1 MKKTKILLVG
11 ALLLGVPSVALSLS
25 TQQEN
30 ATVVRAATTAICE
43 LTFPDD
49 NKNSNGTSAYNKTWE
64 AKTENYSFNIINGNN
79 NNWNNS
85 CKYIKF
91 GSKSSTSIG
100 SIATTNAI
108 ENVSVISLTIDA
120 INANYINSIK
130 LEKSSDA
137 NFKTITSTYNLSDL
151 TAKEHKF
158 TINDTSVSYYKF
170 TFDCKQS
177 NKKVGN
183 GFLQISKV
191 GFYNVSVDESKYS
204 VTFDSDGGTTINSID
219 VSNDGQTKVEE
230 PVSPTK
236 KGYIFDGWYNNDT
249 KWNFNDPVKSNMTL
263 KAHWK
268 NIDVTNIADVT
279 TENEVYRITGKI
291 VARTNGQNYYIQ
303 DNTGAILV
311 YDSLTSYGI
320 NEGDTI
326 SITGTKTMF
335 NNCPELKDCF
345 AIEKNNESINIT
357 PITELSDVT
366 QDNVCKYVELK
377 NITLKADFK
386 TATSI
391 KTDKNF
397 VIRANTNYFE
407 IKNNDVL
414 KAGDKINLKGVISIF
429 GEEFQVL
436 ATYMEKVAAEYEVDS
451 TILTTNYLCTSIL
464 MNDSITKAIR
474 FIGSV
479 NETKF
484 ADLQKV
490 GFNFTLNNTTN
501 KEYNTELSKLYH
513 IIDDSDKAFDKESDE
528 IYVKDGYLNYSLILN
543 NIPDDFTGTITYY
556 AFATINDVNYQTDAI
571 TIKLV
576 SETESK

>member
-43 LTFPDD
+43 LTFPDE
-49 NKNSNGTSAYNKTWE
+49 NKSTNGVSSYTDTWSAKSGNYNFEIKN
-64 AKTENYSFNIINGNN
+64 ANN
-79 NNWNNS
+79 NNWNS
-85 CKYIKF
+85 WKYIKF
-91 GSKSSTSIG
+91 GSKKNASIG
-100 SIATTNAI
+100 SIETINAI
-108 ENVSVISLTIDA
+108 ENVSTIKLTIDKITA
-120 INANYINSIK
+120 ASINSIK

-137 NFKTITSTYNLSDL
+137 SFTKIDSTLTLDVLS
-151 TAKEHKF
+151 TGIKEF
-158 TINDTSVSYYKF
+158 EINDTGTSYYKF
-170 TFDCKQS
+170 TFDCKKGS
-177 NKKVGN
+177 GN

-204 VTFDSDGGTTINSID
+204 VTFDSDGGTTIDSID

-268 NIDVTNIADVT
+268 NIDVTNIADAT

-311 YDSLTSYGI
+311 YASLTSYGI

-391 KTDKNF
+391 KTDKDF

-407 IKNNDVL
+407 IKNDEVL
-414 KAGDKINLKGVISIF
+414 KSGDKINLKGVISIF
-429 GEEFQVL
+429 DKEFQVL
-436 ATYMEKVAAEYEVDS
+436 PTYMEKVTSDNEIDE
-451 TILTTNYLCTSIL
+451 TILTTDYLYTNIIIGDADPS
-464 MNDSITKAIR
+464 KAIR

-490 GFNFTLNNTTN
+490 GFNFTLNNTTT

-513 IIDDSDKAFDKESDE
+513 IIDDSDKAFDVESDE

-556 AFATINDVNYQTDAI
+556 AFATINNVNYQTEAK
-571 TIKLV
+571 TINLV
-576 SETESK
+576 NGTESK

>member
-1 MKKTKILLVG
+1 
-11 ALLLGVPSVALSLS
+11 
-25 TQQEN
+25 
-30 ATVVRAATTAICE
+30 
-43 LTFPDD
+43 
-49 NKNSNGTSAYNKTWE
+49 
-64 AKTENYSFNIINGNN
+64 
-79 NNWNNS
+79 
-85 CKYIKF
+85 
-91 GSKSSTSIG
+91 
-100 SIATTNAI
+100 
-108 ENVSVISLTIDA
+108 
-120 INANYINSIK
+120 
-130 LEKSSDA
+130 
-137 NFKTITSTYNLSDL
+137 
-151 TAKEHKF
+151 
-158 TINDTSVSYYKF
+158 
-170 TFDCKQS
+170 
-177 NKKVGN
+177 
-183 GFLQISKV
+183 
-191 GFYNVSVDESKYS
+191 
-204 VTFDSDGGTTINSID
+204 
-219 VSNDGQTKVEE
+219 
-230 PVSPTK
+230 
-236 KGYIFDGWYNNDT
+236 
-249 KWNFNDPVKSNMTL
+249 MTL

-268 NIDVTNIADVT
+268 NIDVTNIVNATVDD
-279 TENEVYRITGKI
+279 EVYRITGKI
-291 VARTNGQNYYIQ
+291 VARTNDQNYYIQ

-311 YDSLTSYGI
+311 YASLTSYGI

-386 TATSI
+386 AATNI

-397 VIRANTNYFE
+397 VIRANTNYRTNTNYFE

-451 TILTTNYLCTSIL
+451 TILTTNYLCTSLL
-464 MNDSITKAIR
+464 MNESITKAIR

-490 GFNFTLNNTTN
+490 GFNFTLNNTTT

-513 IIDDSDKAFDKESDE
+513 IIDDSDKAFDVESDE

-571 TIKLV
+571 TINLV
-576 SETESK
+576 NGTESK

>member
-11 ALLLGVPSVALSLS
+11 ALLFGVPSVALSLS

-43 LTFPDD
+43 LTFPDE
-49 NKNSNGTSAYNKTWE
+49 NKSTNGVGSYTDTWSAKSG
-64 AKTENYSFNIINGNN
+64 NYEFSIVNGNN
-79 NNWNNS
+79 NYWNNS
-85 CKYIKF
+85 WKWIKF
-91 GSKSSTSIG
+91 GSKKNASIG
-100 SIATTNAI
+100 SIATITAI
-108 ENVSVISLTIDA
+108 ENVSSIKLTIDKITA
-120 INANYINSIK
+120 ASINSIK

-137 NFKTITSTYNLSDL
+137 SFSKIDTTLTLNDLSIGIKEFKM
-151 TAKEHKF
+151 
-158 TINDTSVSYYKF
+158 NDTNSSYYKF
-170 TFDCKQS
+170 TFDCKAGT
-177 NKKVGN
+177 KN

-191 GFYNVSVDESKYS
+191 GFYNTSVDESKYS
-204 VTFDSDGGTTINSID
+204 VTFDSNGGTNIDSID

-236 KGYIFDGWYNNDT
+236 KGYIFDGWYNNDI

-268 NIDVTNIADVT
+268 NIDVTNIVNATVD
-279 TENEVYRITGKI
+279 NEVYRITGKI
-291 VARTNGQNYYIQ
+291 VARTNEQNYYIQ

-311 YDSLTSYGI
+311 YASLTSYEI

-345 AIEKNNESINIT
+345 AIEKTNEPINIT

-386 TATSI
+386 TETSI

-429 GEEFQVL
+429 GDEFQVL
-436 ATYMEKVAAEYEVDS
+436 ATYMEKVVAEYEVDQ
-451 TILTTNYLCTSIL
+451 TILTTDYLCTKLL
-464 MNDSITKAIR
+464 MNDNISNAIR

-490 GFNFTLNNTTN
+490 GFNFTLNNTTT

-556 AFATINDVNYQTDAI
+556 AFATINDVNYQTEAI

-576 SETESK
+576 NGAESK

>member
-25 TQQEN
+25 TQQEKN
-30 ATVVRAATTAICE
+30 ATVVRAATTTICE

-49 NKNSNGTSAYNKTWE
+49 NKANNKVQDYTSTWNAKSGNYNFEIKN
-64 AKTENYSFNIINGNN
+64 ANN
-79 NNWNNS
+79 NNWNS
-85 CKYIKF
+85 WKYIRF
-91 GSKSSTSIG
+91 GSKKNASIG
-100 SIATTNAI
+100 NITTKSAI
-108 ENVSVISLTIDA
+108 ESVSVIKLTIDQVVTKS
-120 INANYINSIK
+120 IKSIK
-130 LEKSSDA
+130 LEKSRESSFSKID
-137 NFKTITSTYNLSDL
+137 NTFTLSDFS
-151 TAKEHKF
+151 AGEKEF
-158 TINDTSVSYYKF
+158 VINDTGASYYKF
-170 TFDCKQS
+170 TFDCKQGS
-177 NKKVGN
+177 NGL
-183 GFLQISKV
+183 LQISKI
-191 GFYNVSVDESKYS
+191 GFYNVSVDENKYS
-204 VTFDSDGGTTINSID
+204 VKFDSDGGTAIDSID

-268 NIDVTNIADVT
+268 NIDVTNIANVT
-279 TENEVYRITGKI
+279 VDDEVYRITGKI
-291 VARTNGQNYYIQ
+291 VARTNGQNYYVQ

-311 YDSLTSYGI
+311 YASLTSYEI

-326 SITGTKTMF
+326 SITGTKIMYK
-335 NNCPELKDCF
+335 NCPELKDCF
-345 AIEKNNESINIT
+345 AIEKINEPINIA
-357 PITELSDVT
+357 PITELSDVIK
-366 QDNVCKYVELK
+366 DNVCKYVELK
-377 NITLKADFK
+377 NITLKADFE
-386 TATSI
+386 TATNI

-429 GEEFQVL
+429 GNEFQVL
-436 ATYMEKVAAEYEVDS
+436 ATYMEKVVAEYEVDQ
-451 TILTTNYLCTSIL
+451 TILTTNYLCTKLL
-464 MNDSITKAIR
+464 MNDNISNAIR

-484 ADLQKV
+484 VDLQKV
-490 GFNFTLNNTTN
+490 GFNFTLNNTTT

-528 IYVKDGYLNYSLILN
+528 IYVKDGFLNYSLILN

-556 AFATINDVNYQTDAI
+556 AFAAINDVNYQTEAI
-571 TIKLV
+571 TINLV
-576 SETESK
+576 NGRTESK

>member
-49 NKNSNGTSAYNKTWE
+49 NKANNKVQDYTSTWNAKSGNYNFEIKN
-64 AKTENYSFNIINGNN
+64 ANN
-79 NNWNNS
+79 NNWKS
-85 CKYIKF
+85 WTYIRF
-91 GSKSSTSIG
+91 GSKKNASIG
-100 SIATTNAI
+100 NITTKSAI
-108 ENVSVISLTIDA
+108 ESVSVIKLTIDQVVTKS
-120 INANYINSIK
+120 IKSIK
-130 LEKSSDA
+130 LEKSRESSFSKID
-137 NFKTITSTYNLSDL
+137 NTFTLSDFS
-151 TAKEHKF
+151 AGEKKF
-158 TINDTSVSYYKF
+158 VINDTGASYYKF
-170 TFDCKQS
+170 TFDCKQGS
-177 NKKVGN
+177 NGL
-183 GFLQISKV
+183 LQISKI
-191 GFYNVSVDESKYS
+191 GFYNVSVDENKYS
-204 VTFDSDGGTTINSID
+204 VKFDSDGGTAIDSID

-268 NIDVTNIADVT
+268 NIDVTNIANVT
-279 TENEVYRITGKI
+279 VDDEVYRITGKI

-311 YDSLTSYGI
+311 YASLTSYGI

-326 SITGTKTMF
+326 SITGTKILYK
-335 NNCPELKDCF
+335 NCPELSDCF
-345 AIEKNNESINIT
+345 AIEKNNEPINIT

-386 TATSI
+386 AATSI

-429 GEEFQVL
+429 GDEFQVL
-436 ATYMEKVAAEYEVDS
+436 TTYMEKATSDNEIDES
-451 TILTTNYLCTSIL
+451 ILTTDYLYTNIIIGDADPS
-464 MNDSITKAIR
+464 KAIR

-490 GFNFTLNNTTN
+490 GFNFILNNTTT

-513 IIDDSDKAFDKESDE
+513 IIDDSDKAFDVESDE

-556 AFATINDVNYQTDAI
+556 AFATINDVNYQTEAK
-571 TIKLV
+571 TINLV
-576 SETESK
+576 NGNESK

>member
-30 ATVVRAATTAICE
+30 ATVVKAATTTICE
-43 LTFPDD
+43 LIFPDD
-49 NKNSNGTSAYNKTWE
+49 NKANNKVQDYTSTWNAKSGNYNFEIKN
-64 AKTENYSFNIINGNN
+64 ANN
-79 NNWNNS
+79 NNWNS
-85 CKYIKF
+85 WKYIRF
-91 GSKSSTSIG
+91 GSKKNASIG
-100 SIATTNAI
+100 NITTKSAI
-108 ENVSVISLTIDA
+108 ESVSVIKLTIDQVVTKS
-120 INANYINSIK
+120 IKSIK
-130 LEKSSDA
+130 LEKSRESSFSKID
-137 NFKTITSTYNLSDL
+137 NTFTLSDFS
-151 TAKEHKF
+151 AGEKEF
-158 TINDTSVSYYKF
+158 VINDTGASYYKF
-170 TFDCKQS
+170 TFDCKQGS
-177 NKKVGN
+177 NGL
-183 GFLQISKV
+183 LQISKI
-191 GFYNVSVDESKYS
+191 GFYNVSVDENKYS
-204 VTFDSDGGTTINSID
+204 VKFDSDGGTAIDSID

-268 NIDVTNIADVT
+268 NIDVTNIANVT
-279 TENEVYRITGKI
+279 VDDEVYRITGKI
-291 VARTNGQNYYIQ
+291 VARTNGQNYYVQ

-311 YDSLTSYGI
+311 YASLTSYEI

-326 SITGTKTMF
+326 SITGTKIMYK
-335 NNCPELKDCF
+335 NCPELKDCF
-345 AIEKNNESINIT
+345 AIEKINEPINIA
-357 PITELSDVT
+357 PITELSDVIK
-366 QDNVCKYVELK
+366 DNVCKYVELK
-377 NITLKADFK
+377 NITLKADFE
-386 TATSI
+386 TATNI

-429 GEEFQVL
+429 GDEFQVL
-436 ATYMEKVAAEYEVDS
+436 ATYMEKVVAEYEVDQ
-451 TILTTNYLCTSIL
+451 TILTTDYLYTNIIIGDANPS
-464 MNDSITKAIR
+464 KAIR

-490 GFNFTLNNTTN
+490 GFNFTLNNTTT

-513 IIDDSDKAFDKESDE
+513 IIDDSDKAFDVESDE

-556 AFATINDVNYQTDAI
+556 AFATINDVNYQTEAI
-571 TIKLV
+571 TINLV
-576 SETESK
+576 NETESK

>member
-1 MKKTKILLVG
+1 M
-11 ALLLGVPSVALSLS
+11 
-25 TQQEN
+25 
-30 ATVVRAATTAICE
+30 
-43 LTFPDD
+43 
-49 NKNSNGTSAYNKTWE
+49 
-64 AKTENYSFNIINGNN
+64 
-79 NNWNNS
+79 
-85 CKYIKF
+85 
-91 GSKSSTSIG
+91 
-100 SIATTNAI
+100 
-108 ENVSVISLTIDA
+108 
-120 INANYINSIK
+120 
-130 LEKSSDA
+130 
-137 NFKTITSTYNLSDL
+137 SDL

-158 TINDTSVSYYKF
+158 TINDASASYYKF
-170 TFDCKQS
+170 TFYCKKG
-177 NKKVGN
+177 KKN
-183 GFLQISKV
+183 GFIQISKV
-191 GFYNVSVDESKYS
+191 GFYNISVDESKYS

-236 KGYIFDGWYNNDT
+236 KGYIFDGWYNNDA

-268 NIDVTNIADVT
+268 NIDVTNIADATVDD
-279 TENEVYRITGKI
+279 EVYRITGKI
-291 VARTNGQNYYIQ
+291 VARTGAQNYYVQ
-303 DNTGAILV
+303 DKTGGILV
-311 YDSLTSYGI
+311 FASLSNYEI
-320 NEGDTI
+320 KEGDII
-326 SITGTKTMF
+326 SITGTKILYK
-335 NNCPELKDCF
+335 NCPELSDCF
-345 AIEKNNESINIT
+345 AIEKNTNEINVT
-357 PITELSDVT
+357 PITELNEVT
-366 QDNVCKYVELK
+366 QSNVCKYVELK

-429 GEEFQVL
+429 GNEFQVL
-436 ATYMEKVAAEYEVDS
+436 ATYMEKVVAEYEVDQ
-451 TILTTNYLCTSIL
+451 TILTTNYLCTKLL
-464 MNDSITKAIR
+464 MNDNISNAIR

-490 GFNFTLNNTTN
+490 GFNFTLNNTTT

-556 AFATINDVNYQTDAI
+556 AFAAINDVNYQTEAI
-571 TIKLV
+571 TINLV
-576 SETESK
+576 NGRTESK

>member
-30 ATVVRAATTAICE
+30 ATVVRAATTTICE

-49 NKNSNGTSAYNKTWE
+49 NKASNKVGGYDKTWK
-64 AKTENYSFNIINGNN
+64 AKSGNYNFSIAKANN
-79 NNWNNS
+79 NNWDWNF
-85 CKYIKF
+85 IRF

-100 SIATTNAI
+100 SITTTDAI

-120 INANYINSIK
+120 INADYINSIK

-137 NFKTITSTYNLSDL
+137 NFKTITNTYNLSDL

-158 TINDTSVSYYKF
+158 TINDTSASYYKF
-170 TFDCKQS
+170 TFDCKKG
-177 NKKVGN
+177 KKN
-183 GFLQISKV
+183 GFIQISKV

-204 VTFDSDGGTTINSID
+204 VTFDSDGGTTVDSID

-263 KAHWK
+263 TAHWK
-268 NIDVTNIADVT
+268 NIDVTNIANVT
-279 TENEVYRITGKI
+279 VDDEVYRITGKI
-291 VARTNGQNYYIQ
+291 VARTNEQNYYIQ

-311 YDSLTSYGI
+311 YASLTSYEI

-326 SITGTKTMF
+326 SITGTKIMF
-335 NNCPELKDCF
+335 RNCPELKDCF
-345 AIEKNNESINIT
+345 AIEKNNEPINVT

-377 NITLKADFK
+377 NITLKADFEI
-386 TATSI
+386 ATSI
-391 KTDKNF
+391 KTDKDF
-397 VIRANTNYFE
+397 VIRANINYFE
-407 IKNNDVL
+407 IKNDEVL
-414 KAGDKINLKGVISIF
+414 KSGDRINLKGVISIF
-429 GEEFQVL
+429 EDEFQVL
-436 ATYMEKVAAEYEVDS
+436 PTYMEKATSDIEIDE
-451 TILTTNYLCTSIL
+451 TILTTDYLYTNIIIGDADPS
-464 MNDSITKAIR
+464 KAIR

-490 GFNFTLNNTTN
+490 GFNFTLNNTTT

-513 IIDDSDKAFDKESDE
+513 IIDDSDKAFKVESDE

-543 NIPDDFTGTITYY
+543 NIPDDFAGTITYY
-556 AFATINDVNYQTDAI
+556 AFATINEVNYQTEPK
-571 TIKLV
+571 TINLV
-576 SETESK
+576 NGTESK

>member
-30 ATVVRAATTAICE
+30 ATVVRAAEKTICE

-49 NKNSNGTSAYNKTWE
+49 NKNSNGTSAYNKTWK

-79 NNWNNS
+79 NNWKNS
-85 CKYIKF
+85 WKYIKF
-91 GSKSSTSIG
+91 GSKNSTSIG

-120 INANYINSIK
+120 INADYINSIK

-137 NFKTITSTYNLSDL
+137 NFTTITSTYNLSDL
-151 TAKEHKF
+151 IAKEHKF
-158 TINDTSVSYYKF
+158 TINDASASYYKF
-170 TFDCKQS
+170 TFDCKTG
-177 NKKVGN
+177 KKN
-183 GFLQISKV
+183 GFIQISKV

-263 KAHWK
+263 TAHWK
-268 NIDVTNIADVT
+268 NIDVTNIANVT
-279 TENEVYRITGKI
+279 VDDEVYRITGKI
-291 VARTNGQNYYIQ
+291 VARTNGQNYYVQ

-311 YDSLTSYGI
+311 YASLTSYGI
-320 NEGDTI
+320 NEGETI

-377 NITLKADFK
+377 NITLKADFE
-386 TATSI
+386 TATNI

-429 GEEFQVL
+429 GDEFQVL
-436 ATYMEKVAAEYEVDS
+436 ATYMEKVVAEYEVDQ
-451 TILTTNYLCTSIL
+451 TILTTDYLYTNIIIGDANPS
-464 MNDSITKAIR
+464 KAIR

-490 GFNFTLNNTTN
+490 GFNFTLNNTTT

-513 IIDDSDKAFDKESDE
+513 IIDDSDKAFDVKSDE

-556 AFATINDVNYQTDAI
+556 AFATINEVNYQTEAK
-571 TIKLV
+571 TINLV
-576 SETESK
+576 NGNESK

>member
-11 ALLLGVPSVALSLS
+11 ALLFGVPSVALSLS

-49 NKNSNGTSAYNKTWE
+49 NKSNNAIGSYTDTWSAKSG
-64 AKTENYSFNIINGNN
+64 NYEFSIVNGNN
-79 NNWNNS
+79 NYWNNS
-85 CKYIKF
+85 WKWIKF
-91 GSKSSTSIG
+91 GSKKNASIG
-100 SIATTNAI
+100 SIATITAI
-108 ENVSVISLTIDA
+108 ENVSVIKLTIDKIA
-120 INANYINSIK
+120 TKSINSIK

-137 NFKTITSTYNLSDL
+137 SFTKIDTTLTLDVLSTGIKEFK
-151 TAKEHKF
+151 
-158 TINDTSVSYYKF
+158 INDANSSYYKF
-170 TFDCKQS
+170 TFDCKQGS
-177 NKKVGN
+177 GN
-183 GFLQISKV
+183 GFLQISKI
-191 GFYNVSVDESKYS
+191 GFYNVSVDENKYS
-204 VTFDSDGGTTINSID
+204 VTFDSNGGTNIDSID

-268 NIDVTNIADVT
+268 NIDVTNIANATVDD
-279 TENEVYRITGKI
+279 EVYRITGKI
-291 VARTNGQNYYIQ
+291 VARTNEQNYYIQ

-311 YDSLTSYGI
+311 YASLTSYEI

-345 AIEKNNESINIT
+345 AIEKSNEPINIT

-377 NITLKADFK
+377 NITLKANFK
-386 TATSI
+386 TETSI

-397 VIRANTNYFE
+397 VIRTNTNYFE

-429 GEEFQVL
+429 GDEFQVL
-436 ATYMEKVAAEYEVDS
+436 ATYMEKVVAEYEVDQ
-451 TILTTNYLCTSIL
+451 TILTTDYLYTNIIIGDANPS
-464 MNDSITKAIR
+464 KAIR

-490 GFNFTLNNTTN
+490 GFNFTLNNTTT

-556 AFATINDVNYQTDAI
+556 AFATINDVNYQTEAI
-571 TIKLV
+571 TINLTNR
-576 SETESK
+576 TESK